1 MTANPSPSFRCGGCG
16 ELLEVIYPEWSG
28 FDVVLIHGRY
38 VIVRP
43 QTREIVYIIEG

>member
-1 MTANPSPSFRCGGCG
+1 
-16 ELLEVIYPEWSG
+16 VIL
-28 FDVVLIHGRY
+28 VHGKY

>member
-1 MTANPSPSFRCGGCG
+1 VTFHPLPSRIV
-16 ELLEVIYPEWSG
+16 EIYPEWRG
-28 FDVVLIHGRY
+28 YDFVLVHGRY